1 MLLVLVSPLAGDD
14 FRVFC
19 GMMDGLAFLPVPDLN
34 NGIHLLRTLQ
44 VVETALVV
52 DVATKYSCNC
62 TKDCIFKVWTLNCRL
77 LAWQL
82 TTTNSSCNTTM
93 ARMQKTEY

>member
-1 MLLVLVSPLAGDD
+1 MPAIYQSEVVVVLVERHQIKLLFPSPWCL
-14 FRVFC
+14 C
-19 GMMDGLAFLPVPDLN
+19 
-34 NGIHLLRTLQ
+34 Q
-44 VVETALVV
+44 VVETGLVV

-82 TTTNSSCNTTM
+82 ST
-93 ARMQKTEY
+93 